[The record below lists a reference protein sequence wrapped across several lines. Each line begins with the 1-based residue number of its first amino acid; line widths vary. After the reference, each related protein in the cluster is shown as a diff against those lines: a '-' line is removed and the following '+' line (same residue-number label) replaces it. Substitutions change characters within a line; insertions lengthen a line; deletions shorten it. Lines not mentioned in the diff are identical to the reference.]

1 MLSRHEEK
9 YILTYAQY
17 AILRQRV
24 LQVLHPDSHGVT
36 GTYTLTSL
44 YFDDPEDTGLYEKL
58 DGLQLHSKFRLRT
71 YDCDGGFIKLERKDK
86 MGILTKKTSAA
97 IQKEQLPLLTQP
109 GHLEAFSEGCQGLYA
124 QLQAKAYR
132 PKVAVRYVRDAF
144 YHPGSDLR
152 VTFDRDLEALPPDET
167 ALFDPNFKGIP
178 ALDPGSVI
186 LEIKYGDHLP
196 AFARKLLR
204 VNAPQLSFSKY
215 ALCRAQIGG
224 FSL

>member
-24 LQVLHPDSHGVT
+24 AQVLHPDSHGVN
-36 GTYTLTSL
+36 GTYTLSSL

-58 DGLQLHSKFRLRT
+58 DGLRLHSKFRLRT
-71 YDCDGGFIKLERKDK
+71 YNCDGSFIKLERKDK
-86 MGILTKKTSAA
+86 QGILTHKLTATVSRD
-97 IQKEQLPLLTQP
+97 QLPLLTQP
-109 GHLEAFSEGCQGLYA
+109 GNWEAFQGDTQSLYA
-124 QLQAKAYR
+124 QLQQKACR

-152 VTFDRDLEALPPDET
+152 VTFDRNLEALPPNEN
-167 ALFDPNFKGIP
+167 ALFDPDFRGIP
-178 ALDPGSVI
+178 VTDGVI
-186 LEIKYGDHLP
+186 MEIKYGKYLP
-196 AFARKLLR
+196 TFLRKLTR
-204 VNAPQLSFSKY
+204 VNAPQLSLSKY

-224 FSL
+224 ISL

>member
-24 LQVLHPDSHGVT
+24 LQVLHPDSHGVN

-58 DGLQLHSKFRLRT
+58 DGLRLHSKFRLRT
-71 YDCDGGFIKLERKDK
+71 YDCDGSFIKLERKDK
-86 MGILTKKTSAA
+86 QGILTHKFTATVDRS
-97 IQKEQLPLLTQP
+97 QLPLLTVP
-109 GHLEAFSEGCQGLYA
+109 GSLEAFQGDTQSLYT
-124 QLQAKAYR
+124 QLQQKAYR

-152 VTFDRDLEALPPDET
+152 VTFDRNLEALPPDEH
-167 ALFDPNFKGIP
+167 ALFDPNFRGIP
-178 ALDPGSVI
+178 VMDGVI
-186 LEIKYGDHLP
+186 MEIKYGQYLP
-196 AFARKLLR
+196 AFLRKLTR
-204 VNAPQLSFSKY
+204 VNAPQLSLSKY
-215 ALCRAQIGG
+215 ALCRGVI
-224 FSL
+224 L

>member
-17 AILRQRV
+17 AVLRQRV
-24 LQVLHPDSHGVT
+24 LQVLHPDSHGLC

-71 YDCDGGFIKLERKDK
+71 YDCDGSFIKLERKDK
-86 MGILTKKTSAA
+86 QGILTRKFTATVDRS
-97 IQKEQLPLLTQP
+97 QLPLLTVP
-109 GHLEAFSEGCQGLYA
+109 GSTEAFQGDAQSLYT

-152 VTFDRDLEALPPDET
+152 VTFDRNLEALPPDEN
-167 ALFDPNFKGIP
+167 ALFDANLRGAPVMDG
-178 ALDPGSVI
+178 VI
-186 LEIKYGDHLP
+186 MEIKYGDHLP
-196 AFARKLLR
+196 AFLRKLTR
-204 VNAPQLSFSKY
+204 VNAPQLSLSKY
-215 ALCRAQIGG
+215 ALCRGVI
-224 FSL
+224 L